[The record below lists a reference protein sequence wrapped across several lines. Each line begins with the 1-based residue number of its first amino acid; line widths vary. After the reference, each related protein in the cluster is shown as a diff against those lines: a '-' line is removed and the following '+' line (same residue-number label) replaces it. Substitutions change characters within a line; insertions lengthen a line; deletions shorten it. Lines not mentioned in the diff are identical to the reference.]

1 MLFIVSTLER
11 YSNLSFLPFPC
22 ISKVLSIIFI
32 SFSLIEQ
39 ISPMR
44 MPVEISKSII
54 AKSLV
59 PSKILKLE
67 LAKEKEEVIQFN
79 NFLTSSIV
87 RVFGNVCSL
96 LYLNFNL
103 WKGYTSIKL

>member
-1 MLFIVSTLER
+1 MS
-11 YSNLSFLPFPC
+11 S
-22 ISKVLSIIFI
+22 
-32 SFSLIEQ
+32 SLIEQ
-39 ISPMR
+39 TSPIR

-54 AKSLV
+54 AKSRV

-67 LAKEKEEVIQFN
+67 LVIEKEEVIQHN

-87 RVFGNVCSL
+87 RVLGNVCSL

-103 WKGYTSIKL
+103 WKGYVSIIL

>member
-11 YSNLSFLPFPC
+11 NSNLSFLPFPC

-32 SFSLIEQ
+32 SSSLIEQ

-44 MPVEISKSII
+44 IPVEISKSII
-54 AKSLV
+54 AKSRV

-67 LAKEKEEVIQFN
+67 LVKEKEEVILFN
-79 NFLTSSIV
+79 RGI
-87 RVFGNVCSL
+87 RCG
-96 LYLNFNL
+96 
-103 WKGYTSIKL
+103 

>member
-1 MLFIVSTLER
+1 MILFIVFSLER

-32 SFSLIEQ
+32 SLILIEQ
-39 ISPMR
+39 ISPIR
-44 MPVEISKSII
+44 IPVEISKSII

-59 PSKILKLE
+59 PSYILKSE
-67 LAKEKEEVIQFN
+67 LVKEKEEVIQFN

-96 LYLNFNL
+96 
-103 WKGYTSIKL
+103 